1 MNVNTSI
8 TPVIP
13 KSLKFTAQGYMK
25 ITSMSKSTNK
35 IATKKYLMANG
46 KRAFP
51 SDSTPHSKES
61 NLIFVLRFGPNQCDA
76 IIVVIQ
82 IRVQLKTLKQ
92 LVNNP
97 KEMKLCS

>member
-1 MNVNTSI
+1 MMNVNTSI

-13 KSLKFTAQGYMK
+13 KSLKFTAQGYIK

-51 SDSTPHSKES
+51 SDSTPHSNES
-61 NLIFVLRFGPNQCDA
+61 HLIFVLRLGPNQCDA
-76 IIVVIQ
+76 IIVVITNPSATKN
-82 IRVQLKTLKQ
+82 IKTIGK
-92 LVNNP
+92 
-97 KEMKLCS
+97 